1 MYPKIAEYLKDK
13 SVVLVGFGREGQSSF
28 RYIRKY
34 FPEKPLVIADKNPV
48 TPPDAHTTCICGDR
62 YLDTLSD
69 YDLVLKSPGISF
81 KDVPFP
87 FEHTEITCQMDLFLR
102 FAPCHKIGI
111 TGSKGKTTTS
121 TLTHAFLKAA
131 NIPTCLIGNIGIP
144 VFESLEEM
152 TPDTVAVIEMSSHQ
166 LEFTTASP
174 EVAVFTNLYEEHLEH
189 YKGGFAGYVKAKSN
203 IARHQSKND
212 LFIYNATQGLLPETG
227 ADAFLGEK
235 CGVEED
241 FPLPFEVHN
250 EHLKGIHNRQDV
262 AFAYHAAKRFGV
274 KPEDCEAALETFRGI
289 ENRMEKVG
297 TFRGVTF
304 YNDCIATIPHAVL
317 CAVDALK
324 TVDTLIVGGK
334 DRGLNYAEFIDALE
348 KSDITNIL
356 GTPDTGT
363 AIVEEMHRRNT
374 VKNAVACADL
384 EEAVKY
390 AYNCTKEGHICLLS
404 PAASSYNVYKNFEEK
419 GKHYKA
425 LIQKYKD
432 EA

>member
-1 MYPKIAEYLKDK
+1 MYPQIAEYVKDK

-28 RYIRKY
+28 HYIRSH

-48 TPPDAHTTCICGDR
+48 EAPDAYTTCICGDG

-69 YDLVLKSPGISF
+69 FDLVLKSPGISF
-81 KDVPFP
+81 KDVDFPFP
-87 FEHTEITCQMDLFLR
+87 NTEITCQMDLFLR

-121 TLTHAFLKAA
+121 TLTYAFLQAA
-131 NIPTCLIGNIGIP
+131 GVPSYLIGNIGVP
-144 VFESLEEM
+144 VFESLEDLTE
-152 TPDTVAVIEMSSHQ
+152 DTVAVIEMSSHQ

-189 YKGGFAGYVKAKSN
+189 YKGGFKGYVKAKSN
-203 IARHQSKND
+203 IARYQSAKD

-227 ADAFLGEK
+227 AESFLGEK
-235 CGVEED
+235 CGVAED
-241 FPLPFEVHN
+241 FPLPFAVNN

-262 AFAYHAAKRFGV
+262 CFAYNATKRFGV
-274 KPEDCEAALETFRGI
+274 TPKDCEAALENFHGI

-297 TFRGVTF
+297 TFKGVTF

-317 CAVDALK
+317 CAVEALE

-334 DRGLNYAEFIDALE
+334 DRGIDYNAFMDALE
-348 KSDITNIL
+348 ETSIRNIL

-363 AIVEEMHRRNT
+363 AIVEEMHRRGT
-374 VKNAVACADL
+374 KKNAVACADL

-390 AYNCTKEGHICLLS
+390 AYAHTEKGHICLLS

-425 LIQKYKD
+425 LIQKYS